1 MDKRGIGNDR
11 EEMVSSYLRKN
22 GVRILDRNFLT
33 KHGEI
38 DIVGLC
44 EGYLVFFEVKYRNTI
59 RNGYPLEAVTYS
71 KQRSIIQSARVYMY
85 LKHFSTETPVRFDCI
100 GVLNSRIEWIK
111 NAFEAF

>member
-11 EEMVSSYLRKN
+11 EEIVSSYLRRN

-38 DIVGLC
+38 DIVGLND
-44 EGYLVFFEVKYRNTI
+44 GYLVFFEVKYRNST

-71 KQRSIIQSARVYMY
+71 KQKSIIQSARVYMY
-85 LKHFSTETPVRFDCI
+85 LKHFPIDTPVRFDCI
-100 GVLNSRIEWIK
+100 GVLNSKIEWIK
-111 NAFEAF
+111 NAFSAF

>member
-11 EEMVSSYLRKN
+11 EEMVSSYLTKN

-38 DIVGLC
+38 DIVGISDN
-44 EGYLVFFEVKYRNTI
+44 YLTFFEVKYRKNV

-71 KQRSIIQSARVYMY
+71 KQKSIIQSAKVYMY
-85 LKHFSTETPVRFDCI
+85 LKHFPTDTPVRFDCI
-100 GVLNSRIEWIK
+100 GVLNSQIEWIK